1 MPLGF
6 LVPAFLAGLAA
17 LAIPV
22 LFHLRQRDRDR
33 PYRFPSLM
41 FLHRIPI
48 RTAQHRRITD
58 WPLLLLRAL
67 AIILLVLAFARPLV
81 DRSAAAAAALE
92 VRTVVLALDQSLS
105 MGHTAV
111 WPAALDSARA
121 LINDLGGDDRVAVV
135 LFDDE
140 AAVAQPL
147 TLDHATALAAIE
159 TATPTP
165 RGTRYA
171 SALRAGRQLLLADG
185 ASRGEIVVITDLQ
198 RSGVTGLSGLELPE
212 GIAVRAIGVAPA
224 DRGNTAIT
232 GIDVQRVQGEGRGR
246 MTLAARVMTRGL
258 EGPRRV
264 RLDLTVN
271 GRASGTREVTLA
283 ADGMIPVTFDPVPLP
298 AGAVRVTVT
307 AEPDAL
313 PGDDVFHA
321 LVPAEDAERII
332 LVSPGDAALDE
343 TLFLERALEIGRDPV
358 MQVERRLA
366 GMLGSGVLDGAA
378 VVVLYDVAPPPGT
391 AGAALAEWVRAGGGL
406 VVAAGARLSP
416 RSVEA
421 GGLLPGSLTGP
432 VDRLNDRGGVLGDVS
447 LEHPIFS
454 PFRGNA
460 SGALGSA
467 RFLRYGRVEPTSDA
481 EILAKF
487 DDGLPAVLE
496 RTDGEGRVLLVAAPL
511 DTRSGD
517 FPLQAAYLPFLRRLA
532 VHASGRVVA
541 PLWQSTGEA
550 YGFLAG
556 LREPVIES
564 PSGELIRP
572 ATGTTSGAAITL
584 HENGFY
590 ATYAGRVQGEPV
602 AQVAVNVPTRES
614 DLTPMDPRELLLGV
628 GQETTVG
635 RAGPPATP
643 QEVEGRQRLWRA
655 LLLVVVALLIVES
668 LLASRGWRGIAGR
681 LAVTPER
688 STP

>member
-22 LFHLRQRDRDR
+22 LLHLRQRDRDR
-33 PYRFPSLM
+33 PFRFPSLM
-41 FLHRIPI
+41 FLYRIPI

-67 AIILLVLAFARPLV
+67 AVALLVLAFARPLV
-81 DRSAAAAAALE
+81 DRAAAAAAALD
-92 VRTVVLALDQSLS
+92 VRTVVVALDQSLS
-105 MGHTAV
+105 MGHTSV

-121 LINDLGGDDRVAVV
+121 VIAELGADDRVAVV
-135 LFDDE
+135 FFDDE
-140 AAVAQPL
+140 ATVAQPL
-147 TLDHATALAAIE
+147 TLDHATAVAAIE
-159 TATPTP
+159 TARPSA

-185 ASRGEIVVITDLQ
+185 ASRGEILVITDLQ
-198 RSGVTGLSGLELPE
+198 RSGVTGLAGLELPE
-212 GIAVRAIGVAPA
+212 GIQVRAISAAPA
-224 DRGNTAIT
+224 DRGNTAIS
-232 GIDVQRVQGEGRGR
+232 GIDVQRIQGEGRGR

-271 GRASGTREVTLA
+271 GRASGSREITLA
-283 ADGMIPVTFDPVPLP
+283 ADGIIPVAFDPVSLP

-307 AEPDAL
+307 AAPDAL
-313 PGDDVFHA
+313 PADDVFHA

-332 LVSPGDAALDE
+332 LVSPGDAAADE

-358 MQVERRLA
+358 MRVERRLA
-366 GMLGSGVLDGAA
+366 GMLGSGVLEGAA

-391 AGAALAEWVRAGGGL
+391 AGNALAEWVRAGGGL
-406 VVAAGARLSP
+406 IMAAGARLSP
-416 RSVEA
+416 RTVEA
-421 GGLLPGSLTGP
+421 GGLLPGSLRGP
-432 VDRLNDRGGVLGDVS
+432 VDRLNDRGGVFGDVS
-447 LEHPIFS
+447 LEHPVFS
-454 PFRGNA
+454 PFRAGA

-467 RFLRYGRVEPTSDA
+467 RFLRYARVEPTADA
-481 EILAKF
+481 EVVAKF
-487 DDGLPAVLE
+487 DDGLPALLE
-496 RTDGEGRVLLVAAPL
+496 RKDGEGRVLLVVAPL

-532 VHASGRVVA
+532 VHASGRVAA

-550 YGFLAG
+550 YGFAAG
-556 LREPVIES
+556 VQEPVIES

-572 ATGTTSGAAITL
+572 ASPGPGAAITL
-584 HENGFY
+584 GESGFY
-590 ATYAGRVQGEPV
+590 GTYAVRVQGEPA
-602 AQVAVNVPTRES
+602 AQVAVNPPTREA

-628 GQETTVG
+628 GQETTVVG
-635 RAGPPATP
+635 AGPPATAR
-643 QEVEGRQRLWRA
+643 EVEGRQRLWRV
-655 LLLVVVALLIVES
+655 LLLIVAALLIAET

-681 LAVTPER
+681 LAASPER